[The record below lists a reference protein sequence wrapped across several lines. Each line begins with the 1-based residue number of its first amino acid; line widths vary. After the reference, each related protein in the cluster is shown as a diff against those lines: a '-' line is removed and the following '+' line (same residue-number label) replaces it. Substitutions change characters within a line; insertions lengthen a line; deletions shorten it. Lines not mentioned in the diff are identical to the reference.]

1 MPATRTLEAVYR
13 INKQAKK
20 HAEDAVDA
28 YEWDDGEGARIASCR
43 KTALYRFKTYILQY
57 WYATRDVSQIDK
69 HTIDGRNYYC
79 LTVDGWQ
86 FHTPIDQWASIA
98 TALASDDPDPTI
110 FFVDSDTALS
120 TPDVPPNLSTDELG
134 TTSTLTDFDA
144 DSNPNATPDLSPDDA
159 LEHLDDEFEASPNNF
174 LDQVFID
181 LGYRRPDLRFTGWR
195 HLSHAREPPTP
206 PEEGEPVGFA
216 ELDADDQQKFL
227 FTADETLDTYDHGQV
242 TIRDRYGVYKIPFHS
257 HSNWP
262 IPKPTYD
269 LQFDGENRTETS
281 VDQDSLF
288 GYHVLL
294 DNPTAPE
301 QAFEG
306 RLADFVQEIDPAFT
320 TGDTLVFTDSTPNR
334 HSDKPL
340 TATVTAF
347 AVWETLVDCRLEYDD
362 GTVRWEAYDDFASA
376 VEVNTSR

>member
-1 MPATRTLEAVYR
+1 MPSTRTLEALYR

-20 HAEDAVDA
+20 YAEDAADA

-43 KTALYRFKTYILQY
+43 KTALYRFKTYILQC
-57 WYATRDVSQIDK
+57 WYATGDGSQVDK

-134 TTSTLTDFDA
+134 TTGTLTDFDA
-144 DSNPNATPDLSPDDA
+144 DSNPNATPDLSPADA
-159 LEHLDDEFEASPNNF
+159 LEHLDGGFEASPNNF
-174 LDQVFID
+174 LDQPFID
-181 LGYRRPDLRFTGWR
+181 VGYRRPDMRFIGWPE
-195 HLSHAREPPTP
+195 LSHSQEPPEP
-206 PEEGEPVGFA
+206 PEEGEYIEFA
-216 ELDADDQQKFL
+216 ELDEDDQRKFL

-242 TIRDRYGVYKIPFHS
+242 TITDRYGVYKIPFHS
-257 HSNWP
+257 HNSWP

-269 LQFDGENRTETS
+269 LQFDDENRTETS
-281 VDQDSLF
+281 VEQDTLF

-294 DNPTAPE
+294 DDPTTPE
-301 QAFEG
+301 QTFEG
-306 RLADFVQEIDPAFT
+306 RLADLTQDVDPDFDV
-320 TGDTLVFTDSTPNR
+320 GDTIILDDGGPRIVETP
-334 HSDKPL
+334 

-347 AVWETLVDCRLEYDD
+347 AVWETLVDCHLEHDDGSTYWESYDD
-362 GTVRWEAYDDFASA
+362 ISSYVD
-376 VEVNTSR
+376 EVQTA